1 MRNFEL
7 TSLRVADGGH
17 QRAGSLSTG
26 TQYNPR
32 AVNSFPPLPAGS
44 IYASG
49 AFLESPDP
57 LHPALQKFILI
68 QRTLLV
74 VNTAAALVFAVFLL
88 FAKLP

>member
-1 MRNFEL
+1 MRNFGL

-32 AVNSFPPLPAGS
+32 AVNSFPPLPSGS

-49 AFLESPDP
+49 AFLESSDA
-57 LHPALQKFILI
+57 LHPALQKFRMIE
-68 QRTLLV
+68 RALLFV
-74 VNTAAALVFAVFLL
+74 STAAALVFTVFLL
-88 FAKLP
+88 FAPL

>member
-49 AFLESPDP
+49 AFLESSDAIHPS
-57 LHPALQKFILI
+57 LHKFRMIERALLF
-68 QRTLLV
+68 V
-74 VNTAAALVFAVFLL
+74 STAAALVFTVFLL
-88 FAKLP
+88 FAPL